1 MRSKK
6 RRRRLRA
13 LTRLGP
19 SPSVAAH
26 RRPLMRRSMWSRA
39 ALALALLTAVSV
51 MAPPPRPP
59 ADGQVTIGVHVT
71 VAPRWLD
78 PAETESAISPFL
90 VLYAIHDALVKPMP
104 AGPQTPCLAES
115 WSASPDGLTYDF
127 VLRPAKFHNG
137 DPVTAEDVKFSFD
150 RYRGGA
156 ATLLKDKVKEVRVV
170 DPRRV
175 RFVLKAP
182 WPDFMTFYGTTATGS
197 GWIVPKKY
205 VERVGEDG
213 FKKAPIGAGPYKFVS
228 LTPGVELVLE
238 AFDGYWR
245 KAPSVKRV
253 VLRNVP
259 DETTRAAALKR
270 GDVDVAYNF
279 NGPVAEDI
287 RRTPGLKLT
296 TQRTNTVFYLDF
308 VDQWEPKSPW
318 ADRRVRQA
326 ASLAVDR
333 KAINEADFL
342 GFAGLTNS
350 VVPRHMEFAL
360 PLDPPAFDPAQAKKL
375 LAEAGYPN
383 GFDGGDF
390 TPNPPY
396 FSMGEAI
403 VTNLSAVGI
412 RTRMRTFERAAFLTS
427 WREKKLRGVLLAAQ
441 GAGGNAAT
449 RIEGVATKGGLYA
462 SGVIPAVEELFK
474 RQARE
479 LDRKKREEL
488 LHQIQRLLAERVVFA
503 PIWENAPINGV
514 GPRVE
519 EAAVTLVTSY
529 PYTAPFDNPRL
540 RAR

>member
-1 MRSKK
+1 MRYPW
-6 RRRRLRA
+6 RPWVAVTLPLLLA
-13 LTRLGP
+13 VIPIGP
-19 SPSVAAH
+19 PAAH
-26 RRPLMRRSMWSRA
+26 A
-39 ALALALLTAVSV
+39 
-51 MAPPPRPP
+51 
-59 ADGQVTIGVHVT
+59 ADGQIAIGVHVT

-137 DPVTAEDVKFSFD
+137 DPVTAEDVKFSFE

-156 ATLLKDKVKEVRVV
+156 AALLKEKVKEVKVV
-170 DPRRV
+170 DARRV

-205 VERVGEDG
+205 VERVGDEG

-228 LTPGVELVLE
+228 FNPGVELVLE

-253 VLRNVP
+253 VLKNIP

-279 NGPVAEDI
+279 AGPVAEEV
-287 RRTPGLKLT
+287 RRTAGLTLT
-296 TQRTNTVFYLDF
+296 KQRTNTVFYLDF
-308 VDQWEPKSPW
+308 VDQWDPKSPW
-318 ADRRVRQA
+318 HDRRVRQA

-360 PLDPPAFDPAQAKKL
+360 ALDPPAFDPAQAKKL

-403 VTNLSAVGI
+403 VTNLGGVGI

-449 RIEGVATKGGLYA
+449 RIEGVATKDGLYA
-462 SGVIPAVEELFK
+462 AGVLPEVEDLFQ

-479 LDRKKREEL
+479 QDRKKREQM
-488 LHQIQRLLAERVVFA
+488 LHQIQRILADRVVFA
-503 PIWENAPINGV
+503 PIWENAFLNAV
-514 GPRVE
+514 SSRVD
-519 EAAVTLVTSY
+519 EAALTLVTAY
-529 PYTAPFDNPRL
+529 PYTAPFDDLRL
-540 RAR
+540 KR

>member
-1 MRSKK
+1 
-6 RRRRLRA
+6 
-13 LTRLGP
+13 
-19 SPSVAAH
+19 
-26 RRPLMRRSMWSRA
+26 
-39 ALALALLTAVSV
+39 
-51 MAPPPRPP
+51 
-59 ADGQVTIGVHVT
+59 
-71 VAPRWLD
+71 
-78 PAETESAISPFL
+78 
-90 VLYAIHDALVKPMP
+90 MP

-137 DPVTAEDVKFSFD
+137 DPVTAEDVKFSFE

-156 ATLLKDKVKEVRVV
+156 AALLKEKVKEVKVV
-170 DPRRV
+170 DARRV

-205 VERVGEDG
+205 VERVGDEG

-228 LTPGVELVLE
+228 FNPGVELVLE

-253 VLRNVP
+253 VLKNIP

-279 NGPVAEDI
+279 AGPVAEEV
-287 RRTPGLKLT
+287 RRTAGLTLT
-296 TQRTNTVFYLDF
+296 KQRTNTVFYLDF
-308 VDQWEPKSPW
+308 VDQWDPKSPW
-318 ADRRVRQA
+318 HDRRVRQA

-360 PLDPPAFDPAQAKKL
+360 ALDPPAFDPAQAKKL

-403 VTNLSAVGI
+403 VTNLGGVGI

-449 RIEGVATKGGLYA
+449 RIEGVATKDGLYA
-462 SGVIPAVEELFK
+462 AGVLPEVEDLFQ

-479 LDRKKREEL
+479 QDRKKREQM
-488 LHQIQRLLAERVVFA
+488 LHQIQRILADRVVFA
-503 PIWENAPINGV
+503 PIWENAFLNAV
-514 GPRVE
+514 SSRVD
-519 EAAVTLVTSY
+519 EAALTLVTAY
-529 PYTAPFDNPRL
+529 PYTAPFDDLRL
-540 RAR
+540 KR